1 MPHRTAS
8 NYGGYTASQWKNWT
22 LIYSMFC
29 LKDLLPETHLR
40 CWQTFVLACQ
50 YLCTP
55 VLSKTNIIKADL
67 LFVKFGER
75 FEKLYGKKAVTPNM
89 HLHFHLKECVIDF
102 GPVHAFWCFSFER
115 FNGILGTMQVNG
127 RSVEIQLMR
136 KLMSGRF
143 VWDVKFP
150 NEFQEH
156 FLPEMEF
163 ENLVV
168 KNATKL
174 FNSAYCLSLGDFQ
187 WSDLTLVSLP
197 NSCKHFAL
205 DPGELRV
212 LFDCYK
218 TLCPRE
224 EIELFSSVARKFS
237 NVLFGTEKFGSKLDC
252 RNLRSARIM
261 ASRSAD
267 DGSIDTCAP
276 RRPGIVNFYIVHS
289 VKVNGEFRQHA
300 FAVVWW

>member
-1 MPHRTAS
+1 MNS
-8 NYGGYTASQWKNWT
+8 KN
-22 LIYSMFC
+22 IFC
-29 LKDLLPETHLR
+29 
-40 CWQTFVLACQ
+40 
-50 YLCTP
+50 
-55 VLSKTNIIKADL
+55 
-67 LFVKFGER
+67 
-75 FEKLYGKKAVTPNM
+75 
-89 HLHFHLKECVIDF
+89 
-102 GPVHAFWCFSFER
+102 
-115 FNGILGTMQVNG
+115 
-127 RSVEIQLMR
+127 
-136 KLMSGRF
+136 
-143 VWDVKFP
+143 
-150 NEFQEH
+150 H

-197 NSCKHFAL
+197 NSFKHFAL

-237 NVLFGTEKFGSKLDC
+237 NFLFGTEKFGSKLDC

-261 ASRSAD
+261 ASWSAD

-289 VKVNGEFRQHA
+289 VKVNGEFRQYA
-300 FAVVWW
+300 FAVVWWYKIDCDQGHFGKPTQVWKQCDYEPCGPSLFPPVPCVAQKFACCSMKINGIDKLVISPIPRSFH